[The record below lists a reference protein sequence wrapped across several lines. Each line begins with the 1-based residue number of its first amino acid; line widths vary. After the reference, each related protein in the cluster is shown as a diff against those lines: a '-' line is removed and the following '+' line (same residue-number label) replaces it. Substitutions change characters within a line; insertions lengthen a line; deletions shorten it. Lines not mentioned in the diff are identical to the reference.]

1 MAVSGLSRQLGS
13 SEAAKLWNKILSS
26 KSALLIPTVSR
37 SAFHSANLFLFSHHH
52 IPTNS
57 VAPFAAY
64 KPNTIHYSSN
74 RSDEGLMLETL
85 NSKLFKVA
93 TSRFQLSC
101 YTLPRTQHHSFL
113 RNLPPLCIKLI
124 FVYMVNYW
132 LAQKRVGCYGDNL
145 LPKVMSVEYLKA
157 YITTA
162 VSI

>member
-1 MAVSGLSRQLGS
+1 MTRTHPNQSLDTVISLIILQHMAVCGLSLQLGS

-52 IPTNS
+52 IPTSS

-85 NSKLFKVA
+85 TSKLFKVA
-93 TSRFQLSC
+93 TSRFQLSFSHLT
-101 YTLPRTQHHSFL
+101 TLLYSPTNAAPQFL
-113 RNLPPLCIKLI
+113 
-124 FVYMVNYW
+124 
-132 LAQKRVGCYGDNL
+132 
-145 LPKVMSVEYLKA
+145 
-157 YITTA
+157 
-162 VSI
+162 